1 MESLYQG
8 AKDVFL
14 VKVRADFDATQ
25 DQALRSLQAVRD
37 YRLVDSE
44 PMALSL
50 FTSISDTTAEGQ
62 RAIWRHV
69 GTTGIQNMG
78 QRVAGGVYPDAQFV
92 RTYETAIPDPNNQ
105 LADRFIVPEEREMKE
120 ARQYKD
126 MLNRASKLMY
136 EIDRYNVLEPFEVFN
151 LGFTTVANYPGG
163 LAQGRFFSRGNNG
176 LDGNNTPL
184 AEPLF
189 STSHALA
196 ATTTATTTISNV
208 VRSGTACLSLS
219 YTNYWTAKEQGA
231 SFVDDV
237 GKPFPRFGGKVCVLV
252 PPKNGLGL
260 VAQTIEKSEW
270 KPGVTDND
278 VNIVKGEFS
287 EIIQSPYLSDS
298 FYLPSNANTNLGG
311 YQWFL
316 VDEGNRDP
324 EIGTGLVR
332 IDFVPLQSRVERD
345 SYTDSIVYKIKE
357 EYVYGFADW
366 RGVMASLGNSTVY
379 TG

>member
-1 MESLYQG
+1 M
-8 AKDVFL
+8 
-14 VKVRADFDATQ
+14 KVRADFDATQ
-25 DQALRSLQAVRD
+25 DQALRSLQAIRD

-50 FTSISDTTAEGQ
+50 FTSISDMTSEGQ

-69 GTTGIQNMG
+69 GTTGVQNMG
-78 QRVAGGVYPDAQFV
+78 TRVAGGTYPDAQFI
-92 RTYETAIPDPNNQ
+92 RTYETAVPDPNNQ

-120 ARQYKD
+120 AKQYKD

-136 EIDRYNVLEPFEVFN
+136 EIDRFNILDPFEVFN
-151 LGFTTVANYPGG
+151 LGFTAVSSYPGG
-163 LAQGRFFSRGNNG
+163 LAQGRFFARGNNG
-176 LDGNNTPL
+176 LDGNGTALN
-184 AEPLF
+184 ERLF
-189 STSHALA
+189 STVHARA
-196 ATTTATTTISNV
+196 DGGATVSNV
-208 VRSGTACLSLS
+208 VQSGTACLSLS
-219 YTNYWTAKEQGA
+219 YNNYWTAKEQGA
-231 SFVDDV
+231 TFTDDV
-237 GKPFPRFGGKVCVLV
+237 GKPYPRFGGKVCILV

-270 KPGVTDND
+270 IPGSQNND

-287 EIIQSPYLSDS
+287 EIIQTPYLNDS
-298 FYLPSNANTNLGG
+298 FYLPASSSTTNLQG

-345 SYTDSIVYKIKE
+345 QYTDSIVYKVKE

-366 RGVMASLGNSTVY
+366 RGVLASLGNSITY
-379 TG
+379 TS